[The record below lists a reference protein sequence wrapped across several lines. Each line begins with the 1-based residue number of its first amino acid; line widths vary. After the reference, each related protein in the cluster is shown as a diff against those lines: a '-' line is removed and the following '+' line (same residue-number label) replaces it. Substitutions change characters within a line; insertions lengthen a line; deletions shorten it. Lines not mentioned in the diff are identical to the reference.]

1 MAMTPNPSGSGA
13 RSSAVPQLPDWVG
26 WAQAG
31 LTALL
36 AVLFLVMLA
45 KARSQAARLEE
56 LQQRVQGLENSRALE
71 RTTGLEQQL
80 RAAVDRL
87 QTLERSTARL
97 DVLSADNEAL
107 RAEVQQLRRSR
118 ADAISPVRPA
128 PPSQPQKPKDNSP
141 VAPQSPVNPPP
152 LLPSPAPLQ
161 APTGSGTQG
170 P

>member
-13 RSSAVPQLPDWVG
+13 RSSALPQLPDWVS

-45 KARSQAARLEE
+45 KARTQAARLEE

-87 QTLERSTARL
+87 QTLERSNARL
-97 DVLSADNEAL
+97 DVLSANNEAL

-118 ADAISPVRPA
+118 PESIRPVRPN
-128 PPSQPQKPKDNSP
+128 PQGQQQKPKDTNP
-141 VAPQSPVNPPP
+141 VPPVNPVSPPP
-152 LLPSPAPLQ
+152 LLPSPAPQ
-161 APTGSGTQG
+161 QPPTGSGTQA